1 MSQEKYLQIKK
12 EYRNRLALVIF
23 LFILFVILDCML
35 IVSSSRF
42 IPLLATAMAS
52 VIPVNHFLL
61 VPFWQKKKSMEEE
74 YPEWKELSTKEV
86 KIPAAEANKRT
97 LAGIGVT
104 LVLLFSFAMFYKPV
118 EQRQEINFKELNDI
132 SKLNSE
138 LSTSSRVSTSSESDS
153 SSSTGESSQTERS
166 NKEINNSYYHI
177 PGTDDDEVRELVEK
191 SVKELKEEQSQ
202 EQPAE

>member
-1 MSQEKYLQIKK
+1 MSKENYLQIKK
-12 EYRNRLALVIF
+12 EYRIRLALVIV
-23 LFILFVILDCML
+23 LFILFAILDCIL
-35 IVSSSRF
+35 IYSSSRF
-42 IPLLATAMAS
+42 IPLLATAMGS
-52 VIPVNHFLL
+52 VVPLNHFLL
-61 VPFWQKKKSMEEE
+61 VPFWQQKKAIEEQH
-74 YPEWKELSTKEV
+74 PEWKELSPKGV
-86 KIPAAEANKRT
+86 RVPALEANKRT
-97 LAGIGVT
+97 LAGIGVA

-118 EQRQEINFKELNDI
+118 EQRQEINFKELKDI

>member
-1 MSQEKYLQIKK
+1 MSKEKYLQIKK
-12 EYRNRLALVIF
+12 EYRIRLALVIV
-23 LFILFVILDCML
+23 LFILFAILDCIL
-35 IVSSSRF
+35 IYSSSRF
-42 IPLLATAMAS
+42 IPLLATAMGS
-52 VIPVNHFLL
+52 VVPLNHFLL
-61 VPFWQKKKSMEEE
+61 VPFWQQKKAIEEQH
-74 YPEWKELSTKEV
+74 PEWKELSPKGV
-86 KIPAAEANKRT
+86 RVPALEANKRT
-97 LAGIGVT
+97 LAGIGVA

-118 EQRQEINFKELNDI
+118 EQRQEINFKELKDI

>member
-1 MSQEKYLQIKK
+1 MSKEKYLQIKK
-12 EYRNRLALVIF
+12 EYRIRLALVIV
-23 LFILFVILDCML
+23 LFILFAILDCIL
-35 IVSSSRF
+35 IYSSSRF
-42 IPLLATAMAS
+42 IPLLATAMGS
-52 VIPVNHFLL
+52 VVPLNHFLL
-61 VPFWQKKKSMEEE
+61 VPFWQQKKAIEEQH
-74 YPEWKELSTKEV
+74 PEWKELSPKGV
-86 KIPAAEANKRT
+86 RVPALEANKRT
-97 LAGIGVT
+97 LAGIGVA

>member
-1 MSQEKYLQIKK
+1 
-12 EYRNRLALVIF
+12 
-23 LFILFVILDCML
+23 
-35 IVSSSRF
+35 
-42 IPLLATAMAS
+42 
-52 VIPVNHFLL
+52 
-61 VPFWQKKKSMEEE
+61 
-74 YPEWKELSTKEV
+74 
-86 KIPAAEANKRT
+86 
-97 LAGIGVT
+97 
-104 LVLLFSFAMFYKPV
+104 MFYKPV

>member
-12 EYRNRLALVIF
+12 EYRIRLALVIF
-23 LFILFVILDCML
+23 LFILFAILDCML
-35 IVSSSRF
+35 IISSSRF
-42 IPLLATAMAS
+42 IPFLATAMAS

-61 VPFWQKKKSMEEE
+61 VPFWQQKKAIEEQH
-74 YPEWKELSTKEV
+74 PEWKELSPKGV
-86 KIPAAEANKRT
+86 RVPALEANKRT
-97 LAGIGVT
+97 LAGIGVA

>member
-1 MSQEKYLQIKK
+1 MSKEKYLQIKK
-12 EYRNRLALVIF
+12 EYRIRLALVIV
-23 LFILFVILDCML
+23 LFILFAILDYIL
-35 IVSSSRF
+35 IYSSSRF
-42 IPLLATAMAS
+42 IPLLATAMGS
-52 VIPVNHFLL
+52 VVPLNHFLL
-61 VPFWQKKKSMEEE
+61 VPFWQQKKAIEEQH
-74 YPEWKELSTKEV
+74 PEWKELSPKGV
-86 KIPAAEANKRT
+86 RVPALEANKRT
-97 LAGIGVT
+97 LAGIGVA

>member
-1 MSQEKYLQIKK
+1 MSKEKYLQIKK
-12 EYRNRLALVIF
+12 EYRIRLALVIV
-23 LFILFVILDCML
+23 LFILFAILDCIL
-35 IVSSSRF
+35 IYSSSRF
-42 IPLLATAMAS
+42 IPLLATAMGS
-52 VIPVNHFLL
+52 VVPLNHFLL
-61 VPFWQKKKSMEEE
+61 VPFWQQKKAIEEQH
-74 YPEWKELSTKEV
+74 PEWKELSPKGV
-86 KIPAAEANKRT
+86 RVPALEANKRT
-97 LAGIGVT
+97 LAGIGVA

-118 EQRQEINFKELNDI
+118 EQRQEINFKELKDI

-177 PGTDDDEVRELVEK
+177 PRTDDDEVRELVEK